1 MIWKILTVALA
12 VSCIVLLF
20 MLAKNSST
28 PKLNDPRLLGTW
40 VSDRERTL
48 ESLGPSTSDEGRAKL
63 ENLFGKLKIAYTE
76 STITTE
82 LDDHVET
89 IPYTVLG
96 VDEHSVVIRD
106 DSPPDPDMA
115 VLEMSTFSKIHF
127 DGDDSYWVST
137 EIGGITEYFK
147 RVAHTIP

>member
-1 MIWKILTVALA
+1 MIWKILTAALA
-12 VSCIVLLF
+12 VSCVVLLF
-20 MLAKNSST
+20 TLAKKSSP
-28 PKLNDPRLLGTW
+28 PKLDDPRLLGTW

-48 ESLGPSTSDEGRAKL
+48 ELLGPSRSDESRAKL
-63 ENLFGKLKIAYTE
+63 KNLFGKLKIAYTDR
-76 STITTE
+76 TITTE
-82 LDDHVET
+82 LDDFIET

-115 VLEMSTFSKIHF
+115 VLEMSSFSKIHF
-127 DGDDSYWVST
+127 DGDDSYWVTT

-147 RVAHTIP
+147 RVARATQ